1 MPRLFHSTGT
11 TEFDWKRTCSSQLK
25 HLLIHHQLLIISE
38 MSTDQDEEILELSD
52 TLSAKL
58 LQNAEFIE
66 TAYECLKTYKQQSMA
81 SVLGVDVVLDYS

>member
-1 MPRLFHSTGT
+1 MPRLFHSIGT
-11 TEFDWKRTCSSQLK
+11 IEFDWKRTCSSQLK
-25 HLLIHHQLLIISE
+25 PLLIHHQLLIISE

-66 TAYECLKTYKQQSMA
+66 TAYQCLKTYKQQSMA
-81 SVLGVDVVLDYS
+81 WVLGADVVPDYS